1 MTSEA
6 SSTALI
12 VGAGIGGLA
21 AGAAL
26 KRAGWRVRIFERAAT
41 PRELGFALLLA
52 PNALASLRSIGLADA
67 VIAGGTIPTRG
78 DIRGRD
84 GRLLR
89 SFDMTTIRTLLPE
102 PIVVVL
108 RPVLH
113 GALVE
118 AVGHESLSLDSA
130 AVSVEVCDGRAV
142 VHLAGGET
150 AEGDVLIGADGV
162 GSVVRRVLHP
172 DEAPP
177 RPSGLWA
184 VRGVAKL
191 PRPIVADMTG
201 GQYFGRGTEG
211 GVSPASGNAV
221 YWYLSLPADLVA
233 NGRDPL
239 TIARR
244 CAIEFDDRL
253 RAIIAATAPEDSRL
267 DELLDREPIE
277 SWGRG
282 PITLL
287 GDAAHPMLP
296 HAGQG
301 AAQALEDAV
310 ALARA
315 LGPPEGGP
323 YDHEVGRGSSIES
336 ALRRY
341 ETVRSARTKAI
352 VQVARRNARL
362 GSVRSAVGCWLRDQA
377 IRLVPESQ
385 LLKAYVAFGMPPGVE
400 TSSNP
405 KPQIPK
411 PKSQQSA

>member
-1 MTSEA
+1 MGVDTP
-6 SSTALI
+6 TALI

-21 AGAAL
+21 AGVAL
-26 KRAGWRVRIFERAAT
+26 QRAGWCVRIFERAAT

-52 PNALASLRSIGLADA
+52 PNALASLRSIGLADT
-67 VIAGGTIPTRG
+67 VISGGAIPSRG
-78 DIRGRD
+78 EIRGHG

-102 PIVVVL
+102 PVVVVL

-113 GALVE
+113 GALLQ
-118 AVGHESLSLDSA
+118 AVGQESLSLESA
-130 AVSVEVCDGRAV
+130 AVGFEVDGGRAI
-142 VHLAGGET
+142 VHLAQGET

-162 GSVVRRVLHP
+162 GSVVRRGLHP
-172 DEAPP
+172 DESAP

-184 VRGVAKL
+184 VRGVAQL

-211 GVSPASGNAV
+211 GVSPAGGHAV
-221 YWYLSLPADLVA
+221 YWYLSVPADLVG
-233 NGRDPL
+233 NERDPL

-244 CAIEFDDRL
+244 YAWEFDDRF
-253 RAIIAATAPEDSRL
+253 RAVIAATAPEDSRL

-282 PITLL
+282 PITLV

-315 LGPPEGGP
+315 LGPRKGAPN
-323 YDHEVGRGSSIES
+323 IES

-341 ETVRSARTKAI
+341 EAVRSARTKAI

-362 GSVRSAVGCWLRDQA
+362 GSVRNAVGCWLRDQA
-377 IRLVPESQ
+377 IRLIPESQ
-385 LLKAYVAFGMPPGVE
+385 LLKAYVAFGMPPLGE
-400 TSSNP
+400 L
-405 KPQIPK
+405 
-411 PKSQQSA
+411 

>member
-1 MTSEA
+1 M
-6 SSTALI
+6 I

-21 AGAAL
+21 AGVAL
-26 KRAGWRVRIFERAAT
+26 KRTGWRVRIFERAAT

-67 VIAGGTIPTRG
+67 VIAGGATPSRG
-78 DIRGRD
+78 EIRGRG
-84 GRLLR
+84 GRMLR
-89 SFDMTTIRTLLPE
+89 AFDMAAVRRLLPE

-113 GALVE
+113 GTLLE
-118 AVGHESLSLDSA
+118 AVGREALSLDCA
-130 AVSVEVCDGRAV
+130 AGGFEMRDGRPV
-142 VHLAGGET
+142 VHLAHGET
-150 AEGDVLIGADGV
+150 AAGDVLIGADGV

-177 RPSGLWA
+177 RRSGLWA
-184 VRGVAKL
+184 VRGVAQL
-191 PRPIVADMTG
+191 PRAIVADMTG

-221 YWYLSLPADLVA
+221 YWYLSVPTDLVA
-233 NGRDPL
+233 NERDPL

-253 RAIIAATAPEDSRL
+253 RAVIAATTPEDARL

-310 ALARA
+310 TLAGA
-315 LGPPEGGP
+315 LGPPKGGP
-323 YDHEVGRGSSIES
+323 YDREVGRGPSIES

-341 ETVRSARTKAI
+341 ETIRSARTKTI

-362 GSVRSAVGCWLRDQA
+362 GSVRGAVGCWLRDQA

-385 LLKAYVAFGMPPGVE
+385 LLKAYVAFGMPPDVRNQESGIRIQGWARKQE
-400 TSSNP
+400 RGTRP
-405 KPQIPK
+405 
-411 PKSQQSA
+411 